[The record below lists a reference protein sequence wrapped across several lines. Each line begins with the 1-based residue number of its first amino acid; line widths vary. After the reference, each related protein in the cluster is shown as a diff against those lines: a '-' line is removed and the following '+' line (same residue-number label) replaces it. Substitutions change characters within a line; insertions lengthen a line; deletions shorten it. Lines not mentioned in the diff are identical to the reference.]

1 MNPISATLRS
11 ADLCALLG
19 VSDQSLYRWMAHPYP
34 PFHDFRRAPRG
45 KMFAVPDTVARLR
58 QRRKRGLHGSDL
70 SEVVAFD
77 AQVRAERARHG
88 ADDLWLGIDPEPR
101 AEAFRAALT
110 GEEGE
115 RARLVQKTVANTALD
130 AGVPRVERLRQI
142 VLIHPAAVRFILANE
157 GDELPIGD
165 AGWTAW
171 IKAIDIV
178 NIPTTEHKEAA

>member
-1 MNPISATLRS
+1 MNPITATLRS

-19 VSDQSLYRWMAHPYP
+19 VSDQSLYRWMTNPYP

-70 SEVVAFD
+70 FGVVAFD
-77 AQVRAERARHG
+77 AQARAERARHG

-110 GEEGE
+110 GEEVE
-115 RARLVQKTVANTALD
+115 RARLVQKTAAQAALA

-142 VLIHPAAVRFILANE
+142 VLIHPATVRFILTGE
-157 GDELPIGD
+157 GDELPAGD
-165 AGWTAW
+165 AGWQSW
-171 IKAIDIV
+171 VRAIDIV
-178 NIPTTEHKEAA
+178 NIPNTEHKEVA